1 MRYTRDEL
9 EHLRDSPLVVRPV
22 NLPPA
27 EEYMGPPET
36 ERKPNTRER
45 RGSAGFP
52 DQAGRRPG
60 VDKLSR
66 GPGTPLD
73 IILGPP
79 KTSFASSTSARNAR
93 PSDAAERQQDQDPR
107 DRHPFRKSDGES
119 DRTRDNQRQNLR
131 PRRSD
136 ADQDSDGWSTVKPRK
151 SFGADGAERFNGRM
165 GGERHRD
172 DPPMPRRGSRDARDG
187 ERERPARGFETFS
200 RDRDAIKEQAEEV
213 DGAARRG
220 FGRGRTE
227 SWFKDKEESAA
238 AAAAENRKSN
248 GERLADRSRG
258 WREKDT
264 EKTNGRA
271 HDRNA
276 DRNND
281 RERGGDRDD
290 RGGGRWDRD
299 NRRQDREP
307 EWMDEPSDSKK
318 RAHTQ
323 EDFQKWKE
331 SMNAGI
337 MKTPA
342 AEVPPSK
349 SAPDAPGQSS
359 FFGFDKPKVETPVVI
374 DPGPDRFMS
383 MWSTPKPEGAET
395 PLAVKKEGPVK
406 ATTAGKASRFTS
418 FFAAPQE
425 DTQRRQTEP
434 VPPVPGL
441 ALKESNPQSDKEKE
455 DFQKLLLKLQSQ
467 SLLGMKTPTP
477 PVNLASQ
484 PKPPPQQKP
493 MDIQLPPLDQFQQY
507 RPGFQE
513 PPRPGSREPQSQQA
527 ALQDLLGNRS
537 TAISQPASRPEP
549 MVHDLANQR
558 QNTAS
563 QGSSR
568 PDQDI
573 NRNAAFLMG
582 LMQAPRQPDQQLRQE
597 QLMMRPPQS
606 QPQRQQQHLSERDQ
620 DLLMREQRERAAQR
634 QRQELPPGFF
644 DESFLARGS
653 HPQQQQEPRPNSQQ
667 QQQQQPTQILQ
678 RPPPGL
684 EQLPPGWPQQ
694 PREQQQQQLPQSMP
708 RHPLQPPPG
717 LAGGPSRGMPLPPMF
732 PPGFPMQ
739 GYGPPPPESLMSGGG
754 GAQRNAPPP
763 PPPGFM
769 GPPPGF
775 MPPPIGFP
783 GEMGYAPSFDGRGPP
798 PPQQGGFRR

>member
-1 MRYTRDEL
+1 
-9 EHLRDSPLVVRPV
+9 
-22 NLPPA
+22 
-27 EEYMGPPET
+27 
-36 ERKPNTRER
+36 
-45 RGSAGFP
+45 
-52 DQAGRRPG
+52 
-60 VDKLSR
+60 
-66 GPGTPLD
+66 
-73 IILGPP
+73 
-79 KTSFASSTSARNAR
+79 
-93 PSDAAERQQDQDPR
+93 
-107 DRHPFRKSDGES
+107 
-119 DRTRDNQRQNLR
+119 
-131 PRRSD
+131 
-136 ADQDSDGWSTVKPRK
+136 
-151 SFGADGAERFNGRM
+151 
-165 GGERHRD
+165 
-172 DPPMPRRGSRDARDG
+172 
-187 ERERPARGFETFS
+187 
-200 RDRDAIKEQAEEV
+200 
-213 DGAARRG
+213 
-220 FGRGRTE
+220 
-227 SWFKDKEESAA
+227 
-238 AAAAENRKSN
+238 
-248 GERLADRSRG
+248 
-258 WREKDT
+258 
-264 EKTNGRA
+264 
-271 HDRNA
+271 
-276 DRNND
+276 
-281 RERGGDRDD
+281 
-290 RGGGRWDRD
+290 
-299 NRRQDREP
+299 
-307 EWMDEPSDSKK
+307 SKK

-425 DTQRRQTEP
+425 DTLRRQTEP

-467 SLLGMKTPTP
+467 SLLGMKSPTP

-563 QGSSR
+563 QGSTR

-606 QPQRQQQHLSERDQ
+606 QPQRQQQQQHLSERDQ

-775 MPPPIGFP
+775 MPPPMGFP